1 MQWRESG
8 ALSRTAAS
16 DRPLQQQLLGLGDR
30 LGGVEALGADV
41 RAVHD
46 RVAAIEAERI
56 LKLVEPLAR
65 IFVASYVKVTERR
78 APEFGA
84 VNLTKR
90 EVECLRWAAAGK
102 TNDEIATIGSV
113 LEKFDAQKTILSS
126 VINHNP
132 EIETLLAKKTK
143 FHKLSHLSKL
153 PFTTPVGKPETIG
166 ADRLALC
173 AAAVYFFPKQHNLVI
188 GMGSCITYN
197 FINADHEFLGGG
209 ISPGME
215 MRMKALNQFTA
226 KLPIVKPDGNVPL
239 VGYDTVTN
247 ILSGVVIGMAK
258 EIDGF
263 IDVFKERYGNFNVH
277 LTGGDLVYLAPH
289 LKNQIFADPELIFK
303 GLYAISEVNNQ

>member
-1 MQWRESG
+1 MNTLCFDFGNTRLKV
-8 ALSRTAAS
+8 ALFQNAK
-16 DRPLQQQLLGLGDR
+16 LGE
-30 LGGVEALGADV
+30 VIV
-41 RAVHD
+41 
-46 RVAAIEAERI
+46 IE
-56 LKLVEPLAR
+56 
-65 IFVASYVKVTERR
+65 
-78 APEFGA
+78 
-84 VNLTKR
+84 
-90 EVECLRWAAAGK
+90 
-102 TNDEIATIGSV
+102 NDGNGTIESV
-113 LEKFDAQKTILSS
+113 LKKFEPQKTILSS
-126 VINHNP
+126 VINHDP
-132 EIETLLAKKTK
+132 EIETLLAAKTK
-143 FHKLSHLSKL
+143 FHKLNHLSKL

-166 ADRLALC
+166 ADRLALA

-215 MRMKALNQFTA
+215 MRMRSLNQFTA

-239 VGYDTVTN
+239 IGYDTVSN
-247 ILSGVVIGMAK
+247 ILSGVVMGIAN

-263 IDVFKERYGNFNVH
+263 INAYKERYGNFNVH

>member
-1 MQWRESG
+1 MNTLCFDFG
-8 ALSRTAAS
+8 NT
-16 DRPLQQQLLGLGDR
+16 R
-30 LGGVEALGADV
+30 LKIAFFQNAKLAEVIV
-41 RAVHD
+41 
-46 RVAAIEAERI
+46 IE
-56 LKLVEPLAR
+56 
-65 IFVASYVKVTERR
+65 
-78 APEFGA
+78 
-84 VNLTKR
+84 
-90 EVECLRWAAAGK
+90 
-102 TNDEIATIGSV
+102 NDEIATIASI

-126 VINHNP
+126 VINHNL

-166 ADRLALC
+166 ADRLALT

-188 GMGSCITYN
+188 GIGSCITYN

-215 MRMKALNQFTA
+215 MRMKSLNQFTA

-247 ILSGVVIGMAK
+247 ILSGVVLGIAK

-263 IDVFKERYGNFNVH
+263 IDVYKERYGNFNVH

>member
-1 MQWRESG
+1 MNTLCFDFG
-8 ALSRTAAS
+8 NT
-16 DRPLQQQLLGLGDR
+16 R
-30 LGGVEALGADV
+30 LKIAFFQNA
-41 RAVHD
+41 
-46 RVAAIEAERI
+46 
-56 LKLVEPLAR
+56 KLVEV
-65 IFVASYVKVTERR
+65 IVIE
-78 APEFGA
+78 
-84 VNLTKR
+84 
-90 EVECLRWAAAGK
+90 
-102 TNDEIATIGSV
+102 NDEIATIGSV

-132 EIETLLAKKTK
+132 EIEILLAKKTK

-166 ADRLALC
+166 ADRLALS

-215 MRMKALNQFTA
+215 MRMKSLNQFTA

-247 ILSGVVIGMAK
+247 ILSGVVMGMTK

-263 IDVFKERYGNFNVH
+263 IDVYKERYGNFNVH

>member
-1 MQWRESG
+1 MNTLCFDFG
-8 ALSRTAAS
+8 NT
-16 DRPLQQQLLGLGDR
+16 R
-30 LGGVEALGADV
+30 LKIAFFQNAKLAEVIV
-41 RAVHD
+41 
-46 RVAAIEAERI
+46 IE
-56 LKLVEPLAR
+56 
-65 IFVASYVKVTERR
+65 
-78 APEFGA
+78 
-84 VNLTKR
+84 
-90 EVECLRWAAAGK
+90 
-102 TNDEIATIGSV
+102 NDEIATIGSV

-166 ADRLALC
+166 ADRLGVMCSRSL
-173 AAAVYFFPKQHNLVI
+173 FFPKQHNLVI